1 MRSFHHHLG
10 RAEAVIAG
18 SFLVL
23 MVVLI
28 FAGGVG
34 RLMGYPLNWSGD
46 AATALFAWACFLSAD
61 IAWRHN
67 ALMSVD
73 LFVGR
78 LSPSWRHALGIA
90 SHLIVLTF
98 LAFIV
103 IAGLWLAWISRARTF
118 QGLPN
123 VSYSIVTLSLP
134 VGCALMFLT
143 SVFKL
148 LDQIKAG
155 PRPAAEGQ

>member
-1 MRSFHHHLG
+1 MRSFHRHLG
-10 RAEAVIAG
+10 RVEAVIAG

-23 MVVLI
+23 MVLLI

-34 RLMGYPLNWSGD
+34 RLAGYPLNWSGD
-46 AATALFAWACFLSAD
+46 MATALFAWACFLSAD
-61 IAWRHN
+61 IAWRNN
-67 ALMSVD
+67 ALMSVGLLLD
-73 LFVGR
+73 R
-78 LSPSWRHALGIA
+78 LTPSARRAMVILNHM
-90 SHLIVLTF
+90 IVLAF

-103 IAGLWLAWISRARTF
+103 VAGLWLAWISRARTF

-143 SVFKL
+143 SVLKL
-148 LDQIKAG
+148 RDLMGTPPQ
-155 PRPAAEGQ
+155 PAAEQ

>member
-1 MRSFHHHLG
+1 MRSFHRHLG
-10 RAEAVIAG
+10 QVEAVIAG

-46 AATALFAWACFLSAD
+46 MATALFAWACFLSAD
-61 IAWRHN
+61 IAWRNN
-67 ALMSVD
+67 ALMSVGLLLD
-73 LFVGR
+73 R
-78 LSPSWRHALGIA
+78 LTPSARRAMVIVN
-90 SHLIVLTF
+90 HLIVLAF

-103 IAGLWLAWISRARTF
+103 VAGLWLAWISRARTF

-143 SVFKL
+143 SMLKL
-148 LDQIKAG
+148 RDLLG
-155 PRPAAEGQ
+155 PSPQPTAEQ

>member
-67 ALMSVD
+67 AFMSVD
-73 LFVGR
+73 LLIDR
-78 LSPSWRHALGIA
+78 LTPSARHALVIA
-90 SHLIVLTF
+90 NHLIVLAF

-103 IAGLWLAWISRARTF
+103 VAGLWLAWISRARTF
-118 QGLPN
+118 QGIPN

-134 VGCALMFLT
+134 IGCALMFMT
-143 SVFKL
+143 SAFKL
-148 LDQIKAG
+148 LDHLKAG
-155 PRPAAEGQ
+155 PRPATEEQ

>member
-34 RLMGYPLNWSGD
+34 RLTGYPLNWSGD

-67 ALMSVD
+67 AFMSVD
-73 LFVGR
+73 LLIDR
-78 LSPSWRHALGIA
+78 LTPSARHALVIA
-90 SHLIVLTF
+90 NHLIVLAF

-103 IAGLWLAWISRARTF
+103 VAGLWLAWISRARTF

-134 VGCALMFLT
+134 IGCALMFLT
-143 SVFKL
+143 SAFKL
-148 LDQIKAG
+148 LDHLKAG
-155 PRPAAEGQ
+155 PRPATEEE

>member
-1 MRSFHHHLG
+1 MRSFHRHLG
-10 RAEAVIAG
+10 QVEAVIAG

-23 MVVLI
+23 MVLLI

-46 AATALFAWACFLSAD
+46 MATALFAWACFLSAD
-61 IAWRHN
+61 IAWRNN
-67 ALMSVD
+67 ALMSVGLLLD
-73 LFVGR
+73 R
-78 LSPSWRHALGIA
+78 LTPSARRAMVIVN
-90 SHLIVLTF
+90 HLIVLAF

-103 IAGLWLAWISRARTF
+103 VAGLWLAWISRARTF

-143 SVFKL
+143 SMLKL
-148 LDQIKAG
+148 RDLMG
-155 PRPAAEGQ
+155 PSPQPTAEQ

>member
-1 MRSFHHHLG
+1 MRSFHRHLG

-46 AATALFAWACFLSAD
+46 IATALFAWACFLSAD

-73 LFVGR
+73 LLVDR
-78 LSPSWRHALGIA
+78 LAPSARHLLGIA
-90 SHLIVLTF
+90 KHLIVLAF
-98 LAFIV
+98 LGFIV
-103 IAGLWLAWISRARTF
+103 VAGLWLAWISRNRTF

-148 LDQIKAG
+148 VDHVKAG
-155 PRPAAEGQ
+155 PQPAAVEP